1 MKKIGLSCIVKNE
14 AAVILKM
21 LNSVSSF
28 IDYWCIVD
36 TGSTDGTQQ
45 IIKNYFQE
53 KNILGELIEIPWK
66 NFSTSRNKALDG
78 LKGKVDWGFWI
89 DADETLT
96 FKSDFEISQFKNKL
110 TDEYS
115 GGFIDV
121 LHGPLIYKRMQLFNL
136 KYPWKWIG
144 PVHEVLVNDI
154 KHKYLNM
161 NDFVV
166 NYHTTG
172 HSWTSQT
179 QEQKY
184 EKYIK
189 LLTDYIEE
197 NPTQDNSRWIFYLAQ
212 SYRDTGSKKYYPDVI
227 KWYQKRLEINTG
239 YNEEKY
245 ISALYIARTKRLIGW
260 NAGLGYSETEVLDS
274 FMKCTQYNT
283 ERIEHF
289 EPIIEHYQMH
299 KDWENAYIFSSY
311 TINKKLKDFLFS
323 EPQIYQWK
331 IYDIHAMNCFYTKRY
346 DEMKKYGEILQQ
358 ILITTNFIPTQHHER
373 VKTNLKFYL
382 HS

>member
-14 AAVILKM
+14 SKVILNM
-21 LNSVSSF
+21 LESASKF

-45 IIKNYFQE
+45 IIKDYFQE
-53 KNILGELIEIPWK
+53 KNISGELIEIPWK

-78 LKGKVDWGFWI
+78 LKGKVDWGFWM

-96 FKSDFEISQFKNKL
+96 FKSDFNTKFFKSKL
-110 TDEYS
+110 TDDYT

-136 KYPWKWIG
+136 KYPWKWLG
-144 PVHEVLVNDI
+144 PVHEVLVNDT
-154 KHKYLNM
+154 KYHRSLNI
-161 NDFVV
+161 NEFVV

-184 EKYIK
+184 ERYVK

-197 NPTQDNSRWIFYLAQ
+197 NPEQDNSRWIFYLAQ
-212 SYRDTGSKKYYPDVI
+212 SYRDTGSAKYYPDVI
-227 KWYQKRLEINTG
+227 KWYQERLKLEG
-239 YNEEKY
+239 YYEEKY
-245 ISALYIARTKRLIGW
+245 VSALYIARTKKLIGW
-260 NAGLGYSETEVLDS
+260 NAGLGYSDADILDS

-289 EPIIEHYQMH
+289 EPIIEYYQLQ
-299 KDWENAYIFSSY
+299 KDWENSYLFSSHA
-311 TINKKLKDFLFS
+311 INKKYKDFLFC
-323 EPQIYQWK
+323 EAQIYRWK

-358 ILITTNFIPTQHHER
+358 ILTTTNFIPTQHHER

>member
-1 MKKIGLSCIVKNE
+1 MKIGLSCIVKNE
-14 AAVILKM
+14 SKVILNM
-21 LNSVSSF
+21 LESASKF

-45 IIKNYFQE
+45 IIKEYFEQ
-53 KNILGELIEIPWK
+53 KNIPGELIEIPWK

-78 LKGKVDWGFWI
+78 LKDKVDWGFWI

-96 FKSDFEISQFKNKL
+96 FKSDFNITQFKNKL
-110 TDEYS
+110 TNDYT
-115 GGFIDV
+115 GGYIDV

-136 KYPWKWIG
+136 KYPWKWLG
-144 PVHEVLVNDI
+144 PVHEVLVNDT
-154 KHKYLNM
+154 KYHKSLNI
-161 NDFVV
+161 DEFVV

-197 NPTQDNSRWIFYLAQ
+197 NPEQDNSRWIFYLAQ
-212 SYRDTGSKKYYPDVI
+212 SYRDTGSIKYYPDVI
-227 KWYQKRLEINTG
+227 KWYQERLKLEG
-239 YNEEKY
+239 YWEEKY
-245 ISALYIARTKRLIGW
+245 VSALYIARTKKQIGW
-260 NAGLGYSETEVLDS
+260 NAGLGYSDADILES

-289 EPIIEHYQMH
+289 EPIIEYYQLQR
-299 KDWENAYIFSSY
+299 DWENAYIFSSHAV
-311 TINKKLKDFLFS
+311 NKKYKDFLFC
-323 EPQIYQWK
+323 EAQIYRWR
-331 IYDIHAMNCFYTKRY
+331 IYDIHAMSCFYTKRY
-346 DEMKKYGEILQQ
+346 DEMKKYGEILKQ
-358 ILITTNFIPTQHHER
+358 ILQTTNFIPMQQIDR
-373 VKTNLKFYL
+373 VKSNLKFYL
-382 HS
+382 PS